1 MAQVSYTPLSP
12 GAPEN
17 VNTLNTILAAITA
30 GVNSVDST
38 QLASSSVATA
48 AIQSG
53 AVTAGK
59 IASGAVSYDKLT
71 TFPHVRVYNSSA
83 QSIADSTSTTLT
95 FDTEKYDTEAMH
107 STSANTGRLT
117 CVTAGLYLVGGFTQ
131 FASNGTGNRQLQI
144 VHNATTTIG
153 MASEPGF
160 ASLGNTLS
168 CSAIYRLAATDYVT
182 LVAYQTSGG
191 SLNAGGAEGTCGFW
205 MAWIG
210 A

>member
-1 MAQVSYTPLSP
+1 MSAIAQVSYSPLSP

-17 VNTLNTILAAITA
+17 VNSLNTILAAITA

-71 TFPHVRVYNSSA
+71 TFPHARVYGATNSLS
-83 QSIADSTSTTLT
+83 DSTFTTVT
-95 FDTEKYDTEAMH
+95 FPSETYDTEAIH

-117 CVTAGLYLVGGFTQ
+117 CVTAGLYYIGGYVEFTGN
-131 FASNGTGNRQLQI
+131 STGNRKLI
-144 VHNATTTIG
+144 TLLNGSTTIDV
-153 MASEPGF
+153 ATQPGI
-160 ASLGNTLS
+160 ASLGCAVRVGT
-168 CSAIYRLAATDYVT
+168 IYRLAANDYVT
-182 LVAYQTSGG
+182 LSAYQNSGG
-191 SLNAGGAEGTCGFW
+191 SLSLISGEFW